1 MVMIEYI
8 QLMMEAHRQY
18 IFLQPLSFM
27 ATLNGVHM
35 YVIHCKVSV
44 ILHYSTYSI
53 VSLNF

>member
-18 IFLQPLSFM
+18 IFLQLSSFT
-27 ATLNGVHM
+27 AILNGVHM

-44 ILHYSTYSI
+44 ILCYSTYSI
-53 VSLNF
+53 VSLNL